1 MLMSD
6 REVAL
11 DEVIVACKDAAH
23 QYHHGAGSVHDAE
36 LSALF
41 RDLAKQRQTKAQALG
56 MHLRELGYLPREPD
70 ADKETVQELFSK
82 AKAVL
87 AEDERIALVD
97 EYEQTEAHIAELTAT
112 ALKQP
117 LPEQVLA
124 ALRELQEETVEIR
137 ERLAAAKRHCKT

>member
-23 QYHHGAGSVHDAE
+23 RYRSIAGSVHGAE
-36 LSALF
+36 LAALF
-41 RDLAKQRQTKAQALG
+41 QDLAEQRQTVAEKLG
-56 MHLRELGYLPREPD
+56 AYLRELGYLPREPD

-87 AEDERIALVD
+87 AEDERIVLVED
-97 EYEQTEAHIAELTAT
+97 CEHIEAQIAELTAT
-112 ALKQP
+112 ALSQP

-124 ALRELQEETVEIR
+124 TLGRLQETVAGAR
-137 ERLAAAKRHCKT
+137 ERLATAKRNCKR